1 MASAVTRQR
10 GVILLVVLWAIALLS
25 LLLLAAS
32 ASVHGS
38 LALSRSMMRE
48 FRGDRLAESAVEIA
62 AGNLL
67 TIDPQRRWIADGR
80 RYLVGLGSDQIG
92 IRVRDGGGLIDVNRA
107 EIGLIRN
114 LLRQFT
120 DDAAA
125 ADTISRAI
133 ELRRGTL
140 SAASW
145 DPAASVGLRRVNR
158 SGIEPRRPF
167 RSLAELTPVFGAD
180 AELLPRV
187 VSYMTIA
194 GRTGAINPA
203 AAPRAVLAAVPD
215 ISRQEVE
222 IVLGAH
228 PNGRIMGADAQAI
241 VTKYGRYFDTE
252 GTGVYT
258 VTIEGASARARSA
271 TVVLDPRGSAPYHI
285 VSWSW

>member
-1 MASAVTRQR
+1 MASAVSRQR
-10 GVILLVVLWAIALLS
+10 GVILLVVLWAITLLS

-67 TIDPQRRWIADGR
+67 TVDPQQRWIADGR
-80 RYLVGLGSDQIG
+80 RYLVALGSDEIG
-92 IRVRDGGGLIDVNRA
+92 IRVRDSAGLVDVNRA

-120 DDAAA
+120 DDAAV

-140 SAASW
+140 SVESR
-145 DPAASVGLRRVNR
+145 DPAGSVGLRRANR
-158 SGIEPRRPF
+158 SGVEPRRPF
-167 RSLAELTPVFGAD
+167 RSLAELTPLFGAHG
-180 AELLPRV
+180 ELLARV
-187 VSYMTIA
+187 VPYLAI
-194 GRTGAINPA
+194 TGKTGTINPA

-222 IVLGAH
+222 IILGAH
-228 PNGRIMGADAQAI
+228 PNGRIMGTDAQAI
-241 VTKYGRYFDTE
+241 VAKYGRYFGTE
-252 GTGVYT
+252 PTGVYT
-258 VTIEGASARARSA
+258 VIIEGASARARGA
-271 TVVLDPRGSAPYHI
+271 TMVLDPDGSAPYHI
-285 VSWSW
+285 LTWSW